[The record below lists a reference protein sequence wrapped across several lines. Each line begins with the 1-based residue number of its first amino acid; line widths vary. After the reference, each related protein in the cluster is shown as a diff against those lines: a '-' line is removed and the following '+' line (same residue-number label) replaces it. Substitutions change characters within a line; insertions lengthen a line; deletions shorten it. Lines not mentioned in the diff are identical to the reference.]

1 MNIIFDLDG
10 TLVCSKKRVYELFC
24 DIVESREICFSD
36 YWRLKFI
43 GKNNQVILREKFD
56 YSEDNVIFFVDRWM
70 NEIETDFYLEM
81 DTLINGVLPF
91 LEQVSQEHLI
101 YVCTARQSTSQVTK
115 QLARLSI
122 LHLFEDIFVTEQ
134 KFTKAMLLKKSG
146 LKFSK
151 ADWMIGDTG
160 HDIVTGKEIGI
171 NTCAVLS
178 GCMSEMKLREYNPN
192 VILKNVT
199 ALII

>member
-24 DIVESREICFSD
+24 DLVESKKISFSD
-36 YWRLKFI
+36 YWKLKFI
-43 GKNNQVILREKFD
+43 GKNNQDILREKFD
-56 YSEDNVIFFVDRWM
+56 YSEDDVISFLDRWM
-70 NEIETDFYLEM
+70 NKIETDFYLEM
-81 DTLINGVLPF
+81 DILINGTSAF
-91 LEQVSQEHLI
+91 LEQASQENKI
-101 YVCTARQSTSQVTK
+101 YLCTARQSTSQVTK

-122 LHLFEDIFVTEQ
+122 LDLFEDIFVTEK
-134 KFTKAMLLKKSG
+134 KFTKAELLKNSS
-146 LKFSK
+146 LKLSK

-160 HDIVTGKEIGI
+160 HDIMTGKEIGI

-178 GCMSEMKLREYNPN
+178 GCMSEMKLREYNPDF
-192 VILKNVT
+192 ILKDIT